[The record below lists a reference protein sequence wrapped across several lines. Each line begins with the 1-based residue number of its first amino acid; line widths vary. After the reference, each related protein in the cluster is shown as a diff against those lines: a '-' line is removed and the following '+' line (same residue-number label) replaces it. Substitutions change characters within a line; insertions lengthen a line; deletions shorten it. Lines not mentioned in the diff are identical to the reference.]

1 MTLEFENDPTLWAL
15 VKGNAIPPFFVSPWN
30 FLLDSNAV
38 TKLQNRDKLLPPE
51 RDWWD
56 QMLDAQDTVLNPVPN
71 AFEGNNGMVPPTRE
85 EFEQRFLEDVTMLR
99 SEFPNVH
106 VIEYND
112 FAFDGVYQMVA
123 DVASGNAAENNFLV
137 ATAPLIQEGVRQSDR
152 RSVEQQILQTA
163 NALGLRADS
172 FSLYSTLSC
181 LYSSAAE
188 KQIAR
193 KILKPKQIIAN
204 GNAYNALTD
213 LSLLRLFTA
222 TLAYFG
228 TTETPAFALLTADK
242 GLINFWRAIGLH
254 DFRVNDAGH
263 AEATFM
269 FSGPMFPNLSE
280 DERHELSLRVAAL

>member
-1 MTLEFENDPTLWAL
+1 MTLSFENEPSLWAL
-15 VKGNAIPPFFVSPWN
+15 VKGNAIPPPFVEPRN

-51 RDWWD
+51 KGWWD

-71 AFEGNNGMVPPTRE
+71 AFEGNNAMAAPTRE
-85 EFEQRFLEDVTMLR
+85 EFENRFQEDVAMLR
-99 SEFPNVH
+99 SKFPNVQ

-123 DVASGNAAENNFLV
+123 EVASGNAAENDFLL
-137 ATAPLIQEGVRQSDR
+137 ATAPLIQEGVKKSERL
-152 RSVEQQILQTA
+152 SVEQQIFQTA
-163 NALGLRADS
+163 NAFGLRSDS
-172 FSLYSTLSC
+172 FSLYSSLSC
-181 LYSSAAE
+181 LYSSAA
-188 KQIAR
+188 KTQIAR
-193 KILKPKQIIAN
+193 KILKPKQIMAN

-228 TTETPAFALLTADK
+228 TAKTPGFALLTADK

-254 DFRVNDAGH
+254 DFKVNGAGH

-269 FSGPMFPNLSE
+269 FSEPMFPNLGE
-280 DERHELSLRVAAL
+280 DERHNLSLRVAAL

>member
-1 MTLEFENDPTLWAL
+1 M
-15 VKGNAIPPFFVSPWN
+15 
-30 FLLDSNAV
+30 

-51 RDWWD
+51 KDWWD
-56 QMLDAQDTVLNPVPN
+56 QILDDHDTVLNPVPN
-71 AFEGNNGMVPPTRE
+71 AFEGSNDMLPPTRE
-85 EFEQRFLEDVTMLR
+85 EFQQRFQEDVAMLR
-99 SEFPNVH
+99 SEFPNVQ

-137 ATAPLIQEGVRQSDR
+137 AIAPLIHEGVKKSER
-152 RSVEQQILQTA
+152 RSVEQQILETA
-163 NALGLRADS
+163 NAFGLRSHS
-172 FSLYSTLSC
+172 FSLYTSLSC

-228 TTETPAFALLTADK
+228 TAETPGFALLTADK
-242 GLINFWRAIGLH
+242 GLINFWKAVRLH
-254 DFRVNDAGH
+254 HFRINSARH
-263 AEATFM
+263 AEAAFM
-269 FSGPMFPNLSE
+269 FSEPMFPNLNE
-280 DERHELSLRVAAL
+280 DERHELPLRVAAL